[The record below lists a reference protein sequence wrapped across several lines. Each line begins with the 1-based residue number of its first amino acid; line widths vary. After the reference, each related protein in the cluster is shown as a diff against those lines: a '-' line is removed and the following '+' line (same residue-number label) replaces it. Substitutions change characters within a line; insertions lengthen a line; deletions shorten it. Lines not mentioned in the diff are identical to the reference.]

1 MTDSL
6 LIDYTNITWKHS
18 KKTESNKKLTLH
30 HSVSVQS
37 AKQIADFFANSSKM
51 ASANY
56 CVGVKGD
63 IALSV
68 HEWDRAYTSSSRWND
83 NQAIT
88 IEISNSKL
96 TNEYPISDA
105 TYSAV
110 IDLCVDI
117 CQRNDIKSVYYDG
130 TKNGVLTEHRMF
142 AATQCP
148 GEYIHNLLKNGTIA
162 NDINKR
168 LNKGIVYG
176 TGYVIDGLDYGV
188 VFNPNY
194 YIKRYPD
201 LSNAG
206 LKSDNQL
213 FTHFI
218 QFGMMEA
225 RQANDVFDVVKYRTK
240 NPDLNMVL
248 GDDWEGYYKHYIM
261 FGRQEIEEGK
271 RRAI

>member
-1 MTDSL
+1 MSDSKL
-6 LIDYTNITWKHS
+6 VTYTNITWKHS
-18 KKTESNKKLTLH
+18 HKTSNNKKITLH

-37 AKQIADFFANSSKM
+37 AKQIADFFANSSKL

-68 HEWDRAYTSSSRWND
+68 HERDRAYTSNSREND
-83 NQAIT
+83 GQAIT
-88 IEISNSKL
+88 IEISNCKL

-110 IDLCVDI
+110 IDLCVDV
-117 CQRNDIKSVYYDG
+117 CQRNGIQSVYYDG
-130 TKNGVLTEHRMF
+130 TPNGVLTEHRMF
-142 AATQCP
+142 TPTQCP
-148 GEYIHNLLKNGTIA
+148 GPYIHNLLKNGTIA
-162 NDINKR
+162 NDINRR
-168 LNKGIVYG
+168 LNRGIVYG
-176 TGYVIDGLDYGV
+176 QGYVVDGIDYAA

-194 YIKRYPD
+194 YISRYPD
-201 LSNAG
+201 LSAAG

-225 RQANDVFDVVKYRTK
+225 RQANNVFDVVKYRAK
-240 NPDLNMVL
+240 NPDLNDVFD
-248 GDDWEGYYKHYIM
+248 DDWEGYYKHYIM
-261 FGRQEIEEGK
+261 FGKKEIEEGK
-271 RRAI
+271 RVKL

>member
-1 MTDSL
+1 MTDSKL
-6 LIDYTNITWKHS
+6 VTYTNLTKKYS
-18 KKTESNKKLTLH
+18 RKTERNKKITIH
-30 HSVSVQS
+30 HSVSVKT

-56 CVGVKGD
+56 CIGNDGS

-68 HEWDRAYTSSSRWND
+68 NEWNRAWTSSSRWND
-83 NQAIT
+83 NQAVT
-88 IEISNSKL
+88 IEVSNCKTSGD
-96 TNEYPISDA
+96 YPISDRA
-105 TYSAV
+105 YSSL

-117 CQRNDIKSVYYDG
+117 CQRNDIESVYYDG

-148 GEYIHNLLKNGTIA
+148 GEYIHNLLKNGKIA
-162 NDINKR
+162 NDINAR
-168 LNKGIVYG
+168 LNRGIAYG
-176 TGYVIDGLDYGV
+176 QGYVVDGLDYSV

-213 FTHFI
+213 FTHFM

-225 RQANDVFDVVKYRTK
+225 RQANDAFNVVQYRAK
-240 NPDLNMVL
+240 NPDLVAVFD
-248 GDDWEGYYKHYIM
+248 DDWEAYYKHYIM
-261 FGRQEIEEGK
+261 FGKKEIEEGK
-271 RRAI
+271 RAKL